1 MAAGTSYSNHGINM
15 VPFYIYYSMFGFQR
29 IGDLAWAAGDM
40 QVRGFLLGGTAGR
53 TTLAGEG
60 LQHQDG
66 HSHVLASTIPSCL
79 SYDPAY
85 AYELAVIIQDGLRR
99 MFVEQENVFYY
110 LTVMNEKY
118 VQPAMPADSEVGILR
133 GMYQVQE
140 GPDGGGRGAP
150 ARVQLLGSGTLLR
163 EVLAAAEMLEQDFS
177 VTSDVWSVTSFTEL
191 ARDGAASERWNRLH
205 PEEEPRLSF
214 VERQLARR
222 RGPVI
227 AVSDYMRSYAEQIRS
242 LMRGSYRVLGTDG
255 FGRSD
260 GRDRLRRFFEV
271 DRCHI
276 CVAALS
282 ALADDGAV
290 ERSRVAE
297 AIRKYGLDPDKPNP
311 ATF

>member
-1 MAAGTSYSNHGINM
+1 M
-15 VPFYIYYSMFGFQR
+15 
-29 IGDLAWAAGDM
+29 D
-40 QVRGFLLGGTAGR
+40 GR
-53 TTLAGEG
+53 SG
-60 LQHQDG
+60 
-66 HSHVLASTIPSCL
+66 
-79 SYDPAY
+79 
-85 AYELAVIIQDGLRR
+85 
-99 MFVEQENVFYY
+99 
-110 LTVMNEKY
+110 
-118 VQPAMPADSEVGILR
+118 
-133 GMYQVQE
+133 
-140 GPDGGGRGAP
+140 GGGRGAP

-260 GRDRLRRFFEV
+260 GRERLRRFFEV